1 MSITPSMVKELREKT
16 GAGIMDCKKALE
28 ESNGDIDLAIEKLR
42 EKGLKDLSR
51 RQFRTATEG
60 LVCSYIHAGSK
71 IGVLLELNCE
81 TDFVARTEEFVQLA
95 KDLAMQ
101 IAATNPNYIS
111 RQEVPSEIIEKEK
124 SILKAQ
130 ALTEGK
136 PERVI
141 DKIVAGRLE
150 KFFSQVCLLE
160 QPFIKDGDRTIEQL
174 VAEKGSKVG
183 ENIVIRRFMRYLLGE
198 TSK

>member
-16 GAGIMDCKKALE
+16 GAGVMDCKRALE
-28 ESNGDIDLAIEKLR
+28 ESSGDIDLAIEKLR
-42 EKGLKDLSR
+42 EKGLKELSK
-51 RQFRTATEG
+51 RQSRTATEG
-60 LVCSYIHAGSK
+60 LICSYIHAGNK

-81 TDFVARTEEFVQLA
+81 TDFVARTDDFSQLA

-101 IAATNPNYIS
+101 IAATNPSFIS
-111 RQEVPSEIIEKEK
+111 RSDVPAEIVEKERA
-124 SILKAQ
+124 ILRTQ

-141 DKIVAGRLE
+141 DKIVEGRIE
-150 KFFSQVCLLE
+150 KFFSQNCLLE

-174 VAEKGSKVG
+174 VAEKVSKIG
-183 ENIVIRRFMRYLLGE
+183 ENIVIRRFVRYLLGE
-198 TSK
+198 ISR